1 MSATIGPDD
10 GFDVVV
16 NDDGSL
22 SVPAG
27 ELARHGVRP
36 GTHVRLVPAQREA
49 PKRRSARGMFADRVQ
64 PGDLDEFEAAM
75 AEAKAERIAA
85 VLADQ

>member
-1 MSATIGPDD
+1 
-10 GFDVVV
+10 
-16 NDDGSL
+16 
-22 SVPAG
+22 
-27 ELARHGVRP
+27 
-36 GTHVRLVPAQREA
+36 
-49 PKRRSARGMFADRVQ
+49 MFANRVQ

>member
-1 MSATIGPDD
+1 VSTNVSPDD
-10 GFDVVV
+10 GFEVVV
-16 NDDGSL
+16 DDDGSL
-22 SVPAG
+22 SVPAD

-36 GTHVRLVPAQREA
+36 GAHLRLVPEQSEG
-49 PKRRSARGMFADRVQ
+49 PKRRRARGMFADRVR

-85 VLADQ
+85 VLAAQ

>member
-1 MSATIGPDD
+1 VSTTVSPDD
-10 GFDVVV
+10 GFEVVV
-16 NDDGSL
+16 DDDGNL
-22 SVPAG
+22 RVPAD

-36 GTHVRLVPAQREA
+36 GAHLRLVPEQREG
-49 PKRRSARGMFADRVQ
+49 PKRRSARGMFANRVQ

-75 AEAKAERIAA
+75 AEAKSERIAA